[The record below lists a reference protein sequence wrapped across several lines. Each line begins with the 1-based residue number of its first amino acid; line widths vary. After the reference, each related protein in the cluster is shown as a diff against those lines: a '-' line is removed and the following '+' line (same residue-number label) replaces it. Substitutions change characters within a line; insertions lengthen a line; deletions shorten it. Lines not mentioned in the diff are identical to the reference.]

1 MFPSALPDVPILDR
15 SFTADRAAE
24 VLGQSADFRKL
35 LLGCGPSATAME
47 EHARAVRAPGPAT
60 GTWRA
65 VVIRAGVVFPFLA
78 WPLSLTSADHV
89 VSDALL
95 FVPQGG
101 KTPATTRSGPIV
113 VPARPTST

>member
-24 VLGQSADFRKL
+24 VRGQSADFRTL

-47 EHARAVRAPGPAT
+47 EHARAVRTPGPAT

-65 VVIRAGVVFPFLA
+65 AVIRAGVVFPFLS

-101 KTPATTRSGPIV
+101 KSPATTRSGPIV
-113 VPARPTST
+113 VPVRPTST

>member
-24 VLGQSADFRKL
+24 VLGQSADFRTL
-35 LLGCGPSATAME
+35 LLGCGLSATAME
-47 EHARAVRAPGPAT
+47 EHARAVRAPGPAKE
-60 GTWRA
+60 TWRA
-65 VVIRAGVVFPFLA
+65 VVIRAGVVFPFLS

-101 KTPATTRSGPIV
+101 KSPATTRSGPIV
-113 VPARPTST
+113 VPVRPTST